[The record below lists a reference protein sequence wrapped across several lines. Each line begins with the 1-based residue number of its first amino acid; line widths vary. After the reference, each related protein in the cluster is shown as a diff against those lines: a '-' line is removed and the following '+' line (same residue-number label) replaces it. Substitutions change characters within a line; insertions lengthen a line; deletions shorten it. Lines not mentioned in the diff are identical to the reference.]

1 MTVPYCDS
9 NVFVR
14 LYAEMPDSETV
25 LALLA
30 RLRRESDNLLPITW
44 LHQLEI
50 NNALQQMVFLARSGQ
65 GGRVTPE
72 LAAVALARFDEDI
85 ATRNGL
91 KRIAITTDDLLRV
104 TRQLSQRHTA
114 KHGFRAYDIVHVA
127 SALLLECDTFWSF
140 DAKASKLAKLE
151 GLKVL

>member
-1 MTVPYCDS
+1 MTGPYCDY
-9 NVFVR
+9 NLFVR
-14 LYAEMPDSETV
+14 LYIEMPDSEA
-25 LALLA
+25 ALIQLA
-30 RLRRESDNLLPITW
+30 RLRRESDGLLPITW

-50 NNALQQMVFLARSGQ
+50 TNALQQMVFLARSGQ

-72 LAAVALARFDEDI
+72 LAAVALAKFDEDI

-91 KRIAITTDDLLRV
+91 KRVAIATDDLLRV

-114 KHGFRAYDIVHVA
+114 KHGFRAYDVVHVA

-140 DAKASKLAKLE
+140 DSKASKLAKLE